1 MQCTQN
7 SVQLI
12 TVLAIMIIISIIII
26 LPFLKIL
33 SPPPPYAHVQIYTY
47 V

>member
-12 TVLAIMIIISIIII
+12 TVLAIMIIISIII